1 MYLAGGESA
10 THFRSLVAA
19 ILALGYSIAG
29 IVHRD
34 ALAGVAGELE
44 ASTMRGGNWKSGYV
58 SFSKGNNFK

>member
-44 ASTMRGGNWKSGYV
+44 ASTMRGGN
-58 SFSKGNNFK
+58 